1 MDTIYEFTW
10 KDTNGSH
17 STTVVGSAELRDQW
31 DYLAILQATNM
42 VWDVDYTVVGQDI

>member
-10 KDTNGSH
+10 KDINGTH
-17 STTVVGSAELRDQW
+17 STTTVGIHERNDQW
-31 DYLAILQATNM
+31 DYLAILQATDM